1 MKEFGTLLGRRGYL
15 LGRRSY
21 LLGRRRMEFTISEIA
36 AVAVA

>member
-36 AVAVA
+36 AVAAA